1 MKVHIAYTHKD
12 NGSGVWLDKNG
23 KELTSDY
30 CKGNE
35 VYVTDKD
42 GKEVQ
47 TKARFLQYTGKVLRD
62 KDGQLLDDDIYK
74 GGVILRFRNG
84 RLDGE
89 GEPAVETEDC
99 HIEYWDKGE
108 LKEVVSDYMN
118 HKEKWQNNIVQEV
131 RIDKES

>member
-1 MKVHIAYTHKD
+1 MTVHIAYTHKD

-23 KELTSDY
+23 KELTSDS

-131 RIDKES
+131 RIDKE

>member
-12 NGSGVWLDKNG
+12 NGSGVWVDTNG

-35 VYVTDKD
+35 VFVTDKD

-99 HIEYWDKGE
+99 HIEYRDKGE

-118 HKEKWQNNIVQEV
+118 HKEKWQNNIIQEV
-131 RIDKES
+131 RIDKE

>member
-1 MKVHIAYTHKD
+1 MKVHIAYTQKD
-12 NGSGVWLDKNG
+12 NGSGVWVDKNG

-30 CKGNE
+30 CVGNE

-118 HKEKWQNNIVQEV
+118 HKEKWQNNIIQEV
-131 RIDKES
+131 RIDKE

>member
-1 MKVHIAYTHKD
+1 MKVHIAYTQKD
-12 NGSGVWLDKNG
+12 NGSGVWVDKNG

-118 HKEKWQNNIVQEV
+118 HKEKWQNNIIQEV
-131 RIDKES
+131 RIDKE